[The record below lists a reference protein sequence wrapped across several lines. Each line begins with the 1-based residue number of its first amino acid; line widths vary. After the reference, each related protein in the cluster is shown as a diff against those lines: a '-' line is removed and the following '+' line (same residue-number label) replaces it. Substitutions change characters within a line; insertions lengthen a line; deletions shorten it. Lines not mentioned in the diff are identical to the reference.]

1 MNLFLSK
8 LKTSFYV
15 VALLPFVSLTS
26 AFAQMASTESP
37 IMSTSSVTDVHH
49 LHVNPTLIS
58 LHSKDTSLRTIME
71 ELAKQAGIKLNPPPK
86 RLDLENKNISI
97 DIKHQPFWMAVR
109 AVCKA
114 SKINLSIHHWGNQT
128 TWDYTRD
135 ANLNSPYLVSQGP
148 FLIVAD
154 NVQVHSSI
162 STKLL
167 FGGKSV
173 RTGYSTAQIFVSSYV
188 DPALSLSGISENIET
203 EQIVDEKGTSLIR
216 KRNYSFVPAY
226 GTIGS
231 FPPSF
236 ASLEIPRDLGKRI
249 VVFKGNLR
257 FLQLKKSFTWDV
269 PDILNAKGAT
279 KTIICNG
286 LPVLAVIN
294 DLTKTDNG
302 YTVRMTLSWKES
314 SLASQNLGNQLQ
326 FMLGD
331 VAQCMHLLDSKGT
344 AFHRDGAGTGSDGKN
359 NHITVFFTKGY
370 TDVPAKDF
378 PGTPTKLVIK
388 IPTELTEI
396 KVPFEFTNL
405 SLPAPAIKG

>member
-58 LHSKDTSLRTIME
+58 LHFKDTSLRTIME

-162 STKLL
+162 STK
-167 FGGKSV
+167 
-173 RTGYSTAQIFVSSYV
+173 
-188 DPALSLSGISENIET
+188 
-203 EQIVDEKGTSLIR
+203 
-216 KRNYSFVPAY
+216 
-226 GTIGS
+226 
-231 FPPSF
+231 
-236 ASLEIPRDLGKRI
+236 
-249 VVFKGNLR
+249 
-257 FLQLKKSFTWDV
+257 
-269 PDILNAKGAT
+269 
-279 KTIICNG
+279 
-286 LPVLAVIN
+286 
-294 DLTKTDNG
+294 
-302 YTVRMTLSWKES
+302 
-314 SLASQNLGNQLQ
+314 
-326 FMLGD
+326 
-331 VAQCMHLLDSKGT
+331 
-344 AFHRDGAGTGSDGKN
+344 
-359 NHITVFFTKGY
+359 
-370 TDVPAKDF
+370 
-378 PGTPTKLVIK
+378 
-388 IPTELTEI
+388 
-396 KVPFEFTNL
+396 
-405 SLPAPAIKG
+405 